1 VVEDVNSKVER
12 ADEDD
17 QDLLTYSEVA
27 VRIDEEITSV
37 RGEIAMLRDAADA
50 ADRIARLESRMAD
63 LRDAATRNSRRP
75 INDENFEKFFGYA
88 GRPRYH

>member
-1 VVEDVNSKVER
+1 VNSKVER

-37 RGEIAMLRDAADA
+37 REEIAMLRDAADA